1 MTACTNPIAR
11 LLQVVSNR
19 RAREKNRLFSS
30 KTARTVL
37 ASAAVLLSGC
47 VTTGTAPATVKE
59 AVPEAPC
66 KADVPARPT
75 FQGDTLTGDEDIFT
89 IGTQLWAERKSRQA
103 YELKLE
109 IIAAKCTGSPALP

>member
-1 MTACTNPIAR
+1 MGGADAGFAKQTPKGDTLRIKIA
-11 LLQVVSNR
+11 
-19 RAREKNRLFSS
+19 
-30 KTARTVL
+30 
-37 ASAAVLLSGC
+37 LLSLLISGC
-47 VTTGTAPATVKE
+47 QITGTAPGTVKE

-66 KADVPARPT
+66 KADVPARPV
-75 FQGDTLTGDEDIFT
+75 FASDTLTGDEDIFT

>member
-1 MTACTNPIAR
+1 VTAPRGTIAAALA
-11 LLQVVSNR
+11 LL
-19 RAREKNRLFSS
+19 
-30 KTARTVL
+30 L
-37 ASAAVLLSGC
+37 AGC
-47 VTTGTAPATVKE
+47 VTTGTAPSTVKE

-75 FQGDTLTGDEDIFT
+75 FPADTLTGAEDIWT
-89 IGTQLWAERKSRQA
+89 LGVTLWADRKQRQA